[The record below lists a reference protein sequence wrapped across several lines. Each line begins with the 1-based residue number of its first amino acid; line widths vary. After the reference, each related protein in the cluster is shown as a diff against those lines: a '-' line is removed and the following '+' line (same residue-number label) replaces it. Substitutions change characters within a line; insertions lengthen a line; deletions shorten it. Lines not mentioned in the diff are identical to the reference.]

1 MICATC
7 NGRGY
12 LLGDPLVEDAEDI
25 DCPDCHG
32 DGKEAPCPN
41 HLAPGAPPATVTFGA
56 RRYCASCAA
65 RMEAFIRGEKPL
77 GLGVSL

>member
-1 MICATC
+1 MTCATC

-12 LLGDPLVEDAEDI
+12 LFGHIEDEEHI

-41 HLAPGAPPATVTFGA
+41 HLAPSAPPATVTFGA
-56 RRYCASCAA
+56 RRYCKPCAD
-65 RMEAFIRGEKPL
+65 RMEAFIRGEKPAL
-77 GLGVSL
+77 SLGVTL